1 LEVLKM
7 FATLVALAVGF
18 LLGVMLMG
26 LIVASSRSDSD
37 AARAGEVLQIPL
49 NSVSSK
55 ERTA

>member
-1 LEVLKM
+1 M